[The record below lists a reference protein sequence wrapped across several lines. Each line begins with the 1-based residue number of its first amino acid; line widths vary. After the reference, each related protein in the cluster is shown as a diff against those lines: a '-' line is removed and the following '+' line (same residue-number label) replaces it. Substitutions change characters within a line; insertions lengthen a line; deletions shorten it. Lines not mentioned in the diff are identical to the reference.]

1 MKKQIILIVVFAL
14 ACGVIGFLLGGG
26 GNRTYKEYIEVLEGK
41 NRLLELENETLNGYI
56 SRLNAVIE
64 EQNKLLLDLMEKY
77 GAEVGNWDANNTV
90 VNEKLNEAREILD
103 RYRNLT
109 EDPESKNEMLDIYND
124 CVSAIMTATSV
135 ENVDKLIAQM
145 EADMKQLVEE

>member
-26 GNRTYKEYIEVLEGK
+26 GNRTYREYIEVLEGK

-64 EQNKLLLDLMEKY
+64 EQNNLLLDLMEKY
-77 GAEVGNWDANNTV
+77 GVKFENWDTNNTV

-109 EDPESKNEMLDIYND
+109 EDTELKSEMLDIYND
-124 CVSAIMTATSV
+124 CVSAMMAATSV
-135 ENVDKLIAQM
+135 ENMDKLIAQM
-145 EADMKQLVEE
+145 EADMKQLVGE

>member
-14 ACGVIGFLLGGG
+14 ACGAIGFLLGGG
-26 GNRTYKEYIEVLEGK
+26 GNRTYREYIEVLEGK

-64 EQNKLLLDLMEKY
+64 EQNNLLLDLMEKY
-77 GAEVGNWDANNTV
+77 GVEFENWDTNNTV

-109 EDPESKNEMLDIYND
+109 EDTELKSEMLDIYND
-124 CVSAIMTATSV
+124 CVSAMMAATSV
-135 ENVDKLIAQM
+135 ENMDKLIAQM
-145 EADMKQLVEE
+145 EADMKQLVGE

>member
-14 ACGVIGFLLGGG
+14 ICGMVGFLLGSG

-41 NRLLELENETLNGYI
+41 NELLELENQALNSYISTLNE
-56 SRLNAVIE
+56 VV
-64 EQNKLLLDLMEKY
+64 EQQNELILEMLEQSGSDL
-77 GAEVGNWDANNTV
+77 GNWSDNNTV

-109 EDPESKNEMLDIYND
+109 KDAKLKNEMLDIYND
-124 CVSAIMTATSV
+124 CVSEIMTATSV
-135 ENVDKLIAQM
+135 ADIDKLIAKM
-145 EADMKQLVEE
+145 ESDMKQLVEE

>member
-26 GNRTYKEYIEVLEGK
+26 GNRTYREYIEVLEGK

-64 EQNKLLLDLMEKY
+64 EQNNLLLDLMEKY
-77 GAEVGNWDANNTV
+77 GAEFENWDTNNTV
-90 VNEKLNEAREILD
+90 INEKLNEAREILD

-109 EDPESKNEMLDIYND
+109 EDTESKSEMLDIYND
-124 CVSAIMTATSV
+124 CVSAMMAATSV
-135 ENVDKLIAQM
+135 ENMDKLIAQM
-145 EADMKQLVEE
+145 EADMKQLVGE